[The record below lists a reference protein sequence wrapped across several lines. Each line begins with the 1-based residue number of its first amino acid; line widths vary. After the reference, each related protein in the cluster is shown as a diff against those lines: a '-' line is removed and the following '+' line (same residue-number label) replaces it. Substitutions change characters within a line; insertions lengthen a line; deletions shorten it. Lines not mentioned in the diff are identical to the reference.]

1 MGQNMES
8 MLHSGHDHDF
18 WLQKWQCQS
27 SNVPESMALHLG
39 GFVLQEAFGSV
50 QGHFCSSWLGLGTLL
65 LASNT
70 LRAGMLLNILQDRGQ
85 PPPPRINLAP
95 NVNSVKVENLCHRA
109 FAHVDAFNIPAL
121 GPSLFFFFNNI
132 FRGKFSNFL
141 YTHKYIHMIYIH
153 SSQIWH
159 FLLLINTPNPVF
171 ELQCC
176 PEWQR
181 LSPHPMKEHLW
192 LHLGFMVASMIYK
205 QNTWW
210 KLHWESVVM
219 LFFFLLSLF
228 LLDPQFICP
237 KIKSK

>member
-85 PPPPRINLAP
+85 PPPPRIIWLQMSIA
-95 NVNSVKVENLCHRA
+95 SRLKI
-109 FAHVDAFNIPAL
+109 FAIEHLLMWMLSTYLLWVPL
-121 GPSLFFFFNNI
+121 YFFFNNI

-159 FLLLINTPNPVF
+159 FLSLINTPNPVF

-192 LHLGFMVASMIYK
+192 LHLGFMVTSMIYK